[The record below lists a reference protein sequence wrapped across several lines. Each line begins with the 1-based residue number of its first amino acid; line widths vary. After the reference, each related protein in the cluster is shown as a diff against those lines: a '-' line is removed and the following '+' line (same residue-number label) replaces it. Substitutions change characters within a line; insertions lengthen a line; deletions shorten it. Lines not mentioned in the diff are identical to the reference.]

1 MRNKFQ
7 ARYGSDERTGNGERL
22 GATMKNQ
29 KLSLGQRSLLV
40 FTVLLCAFTAGCPKT
55 SSKYPDPKARFANYT
70 QTCDGIPGNLPDH
83 YGYYL
88 TDQQKAGACTWYL
101 WPGGDP
107 LRTQGSPEN
116 ARGNPRFWR
125 LTEKKLWL
133 TSKLADLPIDVAMLR
148 YVTSTPRGQRFQKLG
163 LINDP
168 GCTAAPKPDP
178 YGLNLDNCTDPYSS
192 GIMGIRI
199 FPNPDFNPA
208 VWDANKFLNYDPRI
222 EPPYLAGLT
231 CGICHISFNP
241 TKPPA
246 DPENPQWENLAP
258 AIGNQYIHEGEM
270 FKGRLTQANFVYWV
284 FESQQ
289 PGTSDTSRISTDF
302 INNPNAINSIWY
314 ILSARPKHAEVM
326 NDGTTQDV
334 PHILKDGS
342 DSIGPA
348 GAALRVYVNIGTC
361 PDYRMS
367 LEDTFM
373 GILRPLPLS
382 SDAKNPT
389 VQHPFDLNNAE
400 KNCVDWQLTSARMAN
415 AANFLDANQP
425 YYLKDAPGGTSYMT
439 STPAVLD
446 LGKTVFGQQCARC
459 HSSKLPPEV
468 TQGLDKHSPQAAA
481 AWVKL
486 VKTSDFL
493 DKNFLSDD
501 DRYPLVSSDP
511 RMAIGTNSNRA
522 LGTNPDTGHLWQNFS
537 SVTFKQLP
545 SPGPLV
551 LENPFD
557 AAKKITH
564 QIPQGGGG
572 YYRTP
577 SLINMWATAP
587 YFHNNMLGKFTGDPS
602 VKGRMDAF
610 QDAIEKLLWPEKR
623 TGLATMKVT
632 GTDSVLNVGA
642 IEIRIPAGTPIDLL
656 ANINVYA
663 AVQPGQLLEMLK
675 QLNQH
680 PELMVRLVQ
689 ALKNHGQYDKQLDAF
704 LPLLLAESQSPDFIQ
719 DHGHTFGADLPED
732 QKRALIEYMKT
743 F

>member
-1 MRNKFQ
+1 LEGNAAKMKQ
-7 ARYGSDERTGNGERL
+7 ERPSWAHRG
-22 GATMKNQ
+22 
-29 KLSLGQRSLLV
+29 LV
-40 FTVLLCAFTAGCPKT
+40 ASIVALCAFTVACPEPA
-55 SSKYPDPKARFANYT
+55 KYPDPKARFANFT

-83 YGYYL
+83 FGYYL
-88 TDQQKAGACTWYL
+88 SDQQKAGACTWYL

-107 LRTQGSPEN
+107 LRTEGSPEN

-133 TSKLADLPIDVAMLR
+133 ISKVTDLPVDVATLR
-148 YVTSTPRGQRFQKLG
+148 YVTSTPRAQRFKKLG
-163 LINDP
+163 AINDP
-168 GCTAAPKPDP
+168 GCTAASKPDA
-178 YGLNLDNCTDPYSS
+178 YGLNLDNCSDPYSS
-192 GIMGIRI
+192 GIMGIRLY
-199 FPNPDFNPA
+199 PNPDFNPA
-208 VWDANKFLNYDPRI
+208 VWNAKKFLNFDPRI

-231 CGICHISFNP
+231 CGVCHISFNP

-258 AIGNQYIHEGEM
+258 AIGNQYLREGEM
-270 FKGRLTQANFVYWV
+270 FKGRLTQKNFVYWV
-284 FESQQ
+284 FDTQQ

-314 ILSARPKHAEVM
+314 ILSARPKHAETM
-326 NDGTTQDV
+326 NDGTTQEV

-367 LEDTFM
+367 LDDTFM
-373 GILRPLPLS
+373 GILRAPPLG
-382 SDAKNPT
+382 SDAKVPT
-389 VQHPFDLNNAE
+389 VQHPFDLNKAQQD
-400 KNCVDWQLTSARMAN
+400 CVDWQLTAARMTN

-425 YYLKDAPGGTSYMT
+425 YYLKDAPGGSAYL
-439 STPAVLD
+439 SSAAAVQD
-446 LGKTVFGQQCARC
+446 LGKTVFGEQCARC
-459 HSSKLPPEV
+459 HSSKVPPEV
-468 TQGLDKHSPQAAA
+468 TAGGLDKQSPQASA

-486 VKTSDFL
+486 VKTPDFL
-493 DKNFLSDD
+493 NKNFLSDD

-545 SPGPLV
+545 SPGQL
-551 LENPFD
+551 LLDNPFD
-557 AAKKITH
+557 VSKKITYP
-564 QIPQGGGG
+564 IPQGGGG

-587 YFHNNMLGKFTGDPS
+587 FFHNNLLGKFTGDPS

-632 GTDSVLNVGA
+632 GTDSVLNVGPVT
-642 IEIRIPAGTPIDLL
+642 IRIPAGTPVDLL

-663 AVQPGQLLEMLK
+663 AVQPGELLETLK
-675 QLNQH
+675 QLNRN
-680 PELMVRLVQ
+680 PKLLVRLIQ
-689 ALKNHGQYDKQLDAF
+689 ALKNHGQYDKELDAF
-704 LPLLLAESQSPDFIQ
+704 LPLLLARNQSPDFIQ
-719 DHGHTFGADLPED
+719 DHGHTFGAELPDD

>member
-1 MRNKFQ
+1 VGLV
-7 ARYGSDERTGNGERL
+7 ARLKHGGPGFAQL
-22 GATMKNQ
+22 A
-29 KLSLGQRSLLV
+29 
-40 FTVLLCAFTAGCPKT
+40 VLAFAIAVCLIAVGCPEQKT
-55 SSKYPDPKARFANYT
+55 SSSKYPDPKARFANFT

-83 YGYYL
+83 FSYSL
-88 TDQQKAGACTWYL
+88 SDQQKAGACTWYL

-107 LRTQGSPEN
+107 LRTQGGPEN

-133 TSKLADLPIDVAMLR
+133 VSKVSDLPIDVAMLR
-148 YVTSTPRGQRFQKLG
+148 YVTGTPRAERFQKLG
-163 LINDP
+163 VINDP
-168 GCTAAPKPDP
+168 GCKAAAKPDA
-178 YGLNLDNCTDPYSS
+178 YGLHLDDCSDPYSS
-192 GIMGIRI
+192 GIMGIRL

-208 VWDANKFLNYDPRI
+208 VWDANKFLNFDPRI

-231 CGICHISFNP
+231 CGVCHISFNP
-241 TKPPA
+241 TKPPV
-246 DPENPQWENLAP
+246 DPNNPQWENLAP
-258 AIGNQYIHEGEM
+258 AIGNQYLHEGEM
-270 FKGRLTQANFVYWV
+270 FKGRLTQNNFIYWV
-284 FESQQ
+284 FDTQQ

-326 NDGTTQDV
+326 NDGTTQEV

-367 LEDTFM
+367 LEDTYM
-373 GILRPLPLS
+373 GLLRPLPLG

-389 VQHPFDLNNAE
+389 VQHPFDLNKAQQD
-400 KNCVDWQLTSARMAN
+400 CVDWQLTAARMTN

-425 YYLKDAPGGTSYMT
+425 YYLKDAPGGSAYVTSDA
-439 STPAVLD
+439 AVMD
-446 LGKTVFGQQCARC
+446 LGKTVFGEQCARC

-468 TQGLDKHSPQAAA
+468 TQGSLDKQSPQAAA

-486 VKTSDFL
+486 VKTPDFL

-511 RMAIGTNSNRA
+511 RMAIGTNSDRA
-522 LGTNPDTGHLWQNFS
+522 LGTNPDTGHVWQNFS

-545 SPGPLV
+545 APGPLV

-557 AAKKITH
+557 KTKKISYS
-564 QIPQGGGG
+564 IPQGGGG

-577 SLINMWATAP
+577 SLINVWATAP
-587 YFHNNMLGKFTGDPS
+587 FFHNNMLGTFTGDPS
-602 VKGRMDAF
+602 VKGRIDAY
-610 QDAIEKLLWPEKR
+610 QDAAEKLLWPEKR
-623 TGLATMKVT
+623 KGLATMKVT

-642 IEIRIPAGTPIDLL
+642 ITIRIPAGTPVDLL

-663 AVQPGQLLEMLK
+663 AVQPGQLLETLK

-680 PELMVRLVQ
+680 PELLVRLVQ
-689 ALKNHGQYDKQLDAF
+689 ALKNQGQYDQQLDAF
-704 LPLLLAESQSPDFIQ
+704 LPLLLARSQSPDFIQ
-719 DHGHTFGADLPED
+719 DHGHTFGAELPDD